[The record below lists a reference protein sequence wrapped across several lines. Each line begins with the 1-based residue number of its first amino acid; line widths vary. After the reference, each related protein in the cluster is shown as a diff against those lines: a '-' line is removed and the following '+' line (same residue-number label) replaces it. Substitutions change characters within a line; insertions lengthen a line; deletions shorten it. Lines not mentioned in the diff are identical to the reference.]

1 MKRWDLSARRGF
13 RLGFT
18 LIELLVVIAI
28 IAILAALLFPA
39 FAQARAAARGASSQ
53 SNLKQLSLAV
63 LMYTQDY
70 DETYPIFQR
79 WGDGSS
85 PITQKG
91 APFSMWSYDILSYIK
106 TANIFADPLV
116 GSINKPLAQY
126 PFYTH
131 YGYNYTAFSPYIG
144 PFNAPVW
151 VESPSSLAAVAR
163 PAELV
168 MLGGRFTFEEGG
180 NTIFS
185 YPGESILAAGSL
197 EPPNCK
203 HIPPWCFT
211 DWGPDQNFS
220 FLPDEEAGQ
229 YTGGVSLRK
238 ARNAN
243 LAFADG
249 HVKFMQAG
257 QAAIGSNWY
266 KGITGNN
273 VFTTDPT
280 RYMWSLS
287 P

>member
-1 MKRWDLSARRGF
+1 
-13 RLGFT
+13 
-18 LIELLVVIAI
+18 
-28 IAILAALLFPA
+28 
-39 FAQARAAARGASSQ
+39 
-53 SNLKQLSLAV
+53 
-63 LMYTQDY
+63 MYAQDY

-79 WGDGSS
+79 WGDASGSM
-85 PITQKG
+85 TQKG

-116 GSINKPLAQY
+116 GSINKPLSLY

-151 VESPSSLAAVAR
+151 VEAPSSLAAVAR

-168 MLGGRFTFEEGG
+168 MLGGRYTFEEGG
-180 NTIFS
+180 SMIFS

-203 HIPPWCFT
+203 QIPPWCFS
-211 DWGPDQNFS
+211 DWAPDQNYR
-220 FLPDEEAGQ
+220 FLPNEEAGL

-238 ARNAN
+238 ANNAN

-266 KGITGNN
+266 KGIPGNT

-280 RYMWSLS
+280 KYMWSLS

>member
-1 MKRWDLSARRGF
+1 MKRFHLPCRRGF
-13 RLGFT
+13 QSGFT

-28 IAILAALLFPA
+28 IAILAALLFPV
-39 FAQARAAARGASSQ
+39 FSQARAAARGASSQ

-63 LMYTQDY
+63 LMYVQDS

-79 WGDGSS
+79 WGDPSS
-85 PITQKG
+85 LTTQKG
-91 APFSMWSYDILSYIK
+91 APFSMWSFDVLPYIK

-116 GSINKPLAQY
+116 GAINKPLALY
-126 PFYTH
+126 PLYTH

-144 PFNAPVW
+144 PFNTPVW
-151 VESPSSLAAVAR
+151 VEAPACLAALAR

-168 MLGGRFTFEEGG
+168 MLAGRFTYEEGH
-180 NTIFS
+180 NAFFS
-185 YPGESILAAGSL
+185 YPGESIVAAGSI

-203 HIPPWCFT
+203 NIPPWCFS
-211 DWGPDQNFS
+211 DWTPNANFS
-220 FLPDEEAGQ
+220 FLPDEESGL

-238 ARNAN
+238 ANNAN

-249 HVKFMQAG
+249 HVKFMQPA

-266 KGITGNN
+266 RGIAPNN
-273 VFTTDPT
+273 VVITDPT
-280 RYMWSLS
+280 KYMWSVA